1 MSRTVTVSAEEP
13 NGFVANIRMGE
24 QDFVIDESG
33 IGQGIDTGPTP
44 YDYIL
49 SALGACTVITL
60 HMYAKRKQWPLQRAE
75 VTLVHERV
83 YSADCEHCDDKAA
96 KISQITKKLKL
107 IGNLTHEQRLRLEII
122 SSKCPVQKT
131 LQAGIVIQTEL
142 ESESL

>member
-1 MSRTVTVSAEEP
+1 MSRSVTVSAAEP
-13 NGFVANIRMGE
+13 NGYVANIQMGD
-24 QDFVIDESG
+24 QQFVIDESG
-33 IGQGIDTGPTP
+33 IEQGVDTGPTP
-44 YDYIL
+44 YDYIM

-83 YSADCEHCDDKAA
+83 YAADCEHCDDKGA
-96 KISQITKKLKL
+96 KISMISKKLRL
-107 IGNLTHEQRLRLEII
+107 VGDLTQEQRLRLEII

-142 ESESL
+142 VS

>member
-1 MSRTVTVSAEEP
+1 MSKTVTVSAEEP
-13 NGFVANIRMGE
+13 NGYVANIQMGD
-24 QDFVIDESG
+24 QQFVIDETG
-33 IGQGIDTGPTP
+33 IEQGTDTGPTP

-75 VTLVHERV
+75 VSLTHERV
-83 YSADCEHCDDKAA
+83 YSSDCEHCDDKAA

-107 IGNLTHEQRLRLEII
+107 VGNLTPEQRLRLEII

-131 LQAGIVIQTEL
+131 LQAAIVIQTEL
-142 ESESL
+142 LPA